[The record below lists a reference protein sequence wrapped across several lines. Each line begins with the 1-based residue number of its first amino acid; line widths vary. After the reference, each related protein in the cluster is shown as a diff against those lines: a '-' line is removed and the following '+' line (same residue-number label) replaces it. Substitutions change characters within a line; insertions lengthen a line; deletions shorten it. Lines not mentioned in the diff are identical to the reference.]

1 MSSKRKLN
9 FSHDENV
16 FLTSMYEEFKEILD
30 ASHRDADTNKKKNE
44 AWEKIIS
51 LHRNRF
57 PHVARSREDL
67 RVKLS
72 KLKSGAKEVH
82 LQQKKSQRKTGGG
95 KPLPPPSEPH
105 QKMLDLCADTP
116 AFNGLVGADSAGK

>member
-67 RVKLS
+67 
-72 KLKSGAKEVH
+72 A
-82 LQQKKSQRKTGGG
+82 
-95 KPLPPPSEPH
+95 PSEVVETKEWGQGSPSSAEEIT
-105 QKMLDLCADTP
+105 KE
-116 AFNGLVGADSAGK
+116 NGWREASSSP